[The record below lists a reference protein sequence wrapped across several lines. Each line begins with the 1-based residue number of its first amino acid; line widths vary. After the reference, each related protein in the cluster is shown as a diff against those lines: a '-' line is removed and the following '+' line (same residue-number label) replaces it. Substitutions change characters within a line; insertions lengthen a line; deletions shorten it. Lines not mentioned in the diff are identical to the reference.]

1 MLIPTSL
8 LTKLQGVGDAGHIGT
23 GGAPEAESCDLDEN
37 TVLDLYASGGICG
50 ITVEHAKVRADLPQ
64 CSFEQV
70 GV

>member
-1 MLIPTSL
+1 MVGPGDSL
-8 LTKLQGVGDAGHIGT
+8 KVSGFPRSRIRLWAR
-23 GGAPEAESCDLDEN
+23 APEAESCDLDEN
-37 TVLDLYASGGICG
+37 TVLDLDASGGICG